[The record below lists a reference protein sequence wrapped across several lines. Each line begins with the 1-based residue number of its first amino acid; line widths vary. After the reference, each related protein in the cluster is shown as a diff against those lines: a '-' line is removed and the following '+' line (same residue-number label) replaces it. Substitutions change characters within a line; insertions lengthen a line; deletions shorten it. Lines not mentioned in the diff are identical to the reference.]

1 MPPTAWPV
9 SPGLSSLRWRCSRA
23 VHVPEI
29 PLLHPRAPRRRTAC
43 AATDFTTTTSR
54 TPPPLCVPC
63 ALLGP
68 GARDSAQCTPARI
81 TASRIPAPRHA
92 KTVFVKARSSSK
104 TKSVLT
110 VRWTP
115 IVPGT
120 TTSMHVLGIVL
131 PQSAARRFPTAYA
144 TEASRSNEDAMN
156 ENALVIRHRPAQA
169 PSQKAPSPRPHPHHF
184 HIPPHAHLHD

>member
-1 MPPTAWPV
+1 MPRGLLQGTWRLGLPLVPVELGHAWGCEQCRHGMSLQTGVPARGLQLH
-9 SPGLSSLRWRCSRA
+9 GLSPRDFQVCAGDARVQCMSRKFHFSTLELRA
-23 VHVPEI
+23 GG
-29 PLLHPRAPRRRTAC
+29 LHMPRRILPRL
-43 AATDFTTTTSR
+43 
-54 TPPPLCVPC
+54 PLRRLFCLPC

-68 GARDSAQCTPARI
+68 GARDSAKSTQEQLTASRTPAR
-81 TASRIPAPRHA
+81 RHA

-131 PQSAARRFPTAYA
+131 P
-144 TEASRSNEDAMN
+144 
-156 ENALVIRHRPAQA
+156 
-169 PSQKAPSPRPHPHHF
+169 
-184 HIPPHAHLHD
+184 